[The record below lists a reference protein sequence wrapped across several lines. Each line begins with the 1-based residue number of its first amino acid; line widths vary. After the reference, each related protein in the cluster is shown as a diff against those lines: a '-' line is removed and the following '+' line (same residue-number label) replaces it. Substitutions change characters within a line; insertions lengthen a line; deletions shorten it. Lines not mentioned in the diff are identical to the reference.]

1 MKKELCPMIC
11 LQTLLSVRRRAAL
24 ATLLLVGTIGI
35 TGTSI
40 AQSRL
45 VIGQT
50 FMAGSIDPAEGS
62 AAWALTSHGV
72 AEKLFT
78 VDRDGR
84 VTGQLAQNVKRV
96 DESTWDVTLQPG
108 RRFSDGQAVTA
119 AEVASALTR
128 TNEKNAAARASVGR
142 LTVMAQDEL
151 RLRIRTERPTPVM
164 AAVLAEWP
172 FVVYRGAERPV
183 FTGPYA
189 ISAFRAGD
197 GIDLAPNPHYGGAA
211 QRQPMSIKRFPDG
224 AAMAIAL
231 EGREIDM
238 AFNLPVEAVSRL
250 RSRDGLSVQ
259 TFLVGYQYMMWFNTR
274 KPALADRRVRKALD
288 LALDRREIAQAV
300 RGGEP
305 AAGAFPSTSPY
316 VLREVARHDT
326 DAASKLLDEAGWKRG
341 SDGRRMK
348 DGQPLKLMLVAY
360 PQRPDLVTMQPVI
373 RARLAALG
381 LDVQT
386 RVVDQVSAVA
396 NSGDF
401 DLLLWAQHTLP
412 AGDPAFFL
420 NAFFRTG
427 AGNNSSGIASAEIDK
442 LLDQL
447 GRAES
452 PTQRAAA
459 AEAAQ
464 RAILEEVPVSYLL
477 TPAWH
482 IGLGPRL
489 AGYEAW
495 GSDYHVI
502 RADLVAKP

>member
-1 MKKELCPMIC
+1 MSFSKTI
-11 LQTLLSVRRRAAL
+11 LSAGRRAAL
-24 ATLLLVGTIGI
+24 VSLFLIGALGAI
-35 TGTSI
+35 GTSV

-62 AAWALTSHGV
+62 AAWALATHGV

-78 VDRDGR
+78 VARDGR
-84 VTGQLAQNVKRV
+84 VIGQLAQDIKRV
-96 DESTWDVTLQPG
+96 DELTWDITLQPG
-108 RRFSDGQAVTA
+108 RRFSDGQVVTA
-119 AEVASALTR
+119 AEVAAALAR

-142 LTVMAQDEL
+142 MTLQAQDEL
-151 RLRIRTERPTPVM
+151 RLRIRSERPTPVM
-164 AAVLAEWP
+164 ATVLAEWP
-172 FVVYRGAERPV
+172 FAVYRMADRPV

-197 GIDLAPNPHYGGAA
+197 GIDLVPSSHYTGAA
-211 QRQPMSIKRFPDG
+211 KRQPMTIKRFPDG
-224 AAMAIAL
+224 ASMAVAL

-238 AFNLPVEAVSRL
+238 AFNLPVEAVPRI

-259 TFLVGYQYMMWFNTR
+259 TFLVGYQYMMWYNTR

-305 AAGAFPSTSPY
+305 AAGAFPSTSPF
-316 VLREVARHDT
+316 VLREAARHDAN
-326 DAASKLLDEAGWKRG
+326 AASKLLDEAGWKRG
-341 SDGRRMK
+341 TDGRRMK
-348 DGQPLKLMLVAY
+348 DGQPLRLVLVAY

-381 LDVQT
+381 LDIQT
-386 RVVDQVSAVA
+386 RVVDQVSTVTS
-396 NSGDF
+396 SGDF

-427 AGNNSSGIASAEIDK
+427 AGNNSSGIASPEVDK

-452 PTQRAAA
+452 QAQRVTS
-459 AEAAQ
+459 AEAIQ
-464 RAILEEVPVSYLL
+464 RAIAEEMPVSYLL
-477 TPAWH
+477 TPAWNV
-482 IGLGPRL
+482 GLSSRL

-495 GSDYHVI
+495 GSDYNII
-502 RADLVAKP
+502 RADFAAKP